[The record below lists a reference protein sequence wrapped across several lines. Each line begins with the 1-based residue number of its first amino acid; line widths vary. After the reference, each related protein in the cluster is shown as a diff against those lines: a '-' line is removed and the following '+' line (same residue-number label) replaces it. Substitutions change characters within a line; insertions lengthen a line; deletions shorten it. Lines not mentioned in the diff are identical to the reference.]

1 MNALRFFACAALL
14 GSVLS
19 LSATE
24 VQRVAFTDRTFDNGL
39 RVIAAE
45 DHRTPLVAIQVWYR
59 VGSKDDPEGRSGF
72 AHLFEHM
79 MFKSTQRMPNET
91 LDRLTEDVGG
101 ENNAFTSDDVT
112 VYHETVPSNHLQRLI
127 WAEAE
132 RLGSLQVD
140 AANFQTERDVV
151 KEEFRQSVL
160 AKPYGE
166 FELWIQKASFAEH
179 PYKRPTIGNIA
190 ELNAS
195 SLEEVRK
202 FHATFYRPDNAV
214 LVVVGDFV
222 SADLQRWV
230 DEYFG
235 SLPKADVAIPRVET
249 KEPPRSAAQVLRDD
263 SVKIPLPAI
272 AVTYLG
278 PSITSDEAPIFQVL
292 QQALSGGDSS
302 RLHQSLI
309 YSQELAQSAEF
320 TADLRADLGLL
331 TFEVVLATA
340 VPVEKARAALLEE
353 IAKLARAPL
362 QPEELSTAKNQLL
375 AQRLAERE
383 TVAGLASA
391 LGQAAVL
398 RGDPELVNKEV
409 AQLEVVTAEQV
420 QSVARE
426 WFTEANRL
434 VLETRPAVA
443 TKKGRASR

>member
-331 TFEVVLATA
+331 TFEVVVATA